1 LFDYDE
7 LALKYH
13 IGMSSKLLDNKLIG
27 ATKIINGNNTMLK
40 SLRGLNNKTGQQSF
54 FLAIK
59 YQNS

>member
-1 LFDYDE
+1 
-7 LALKYH
+7 
-13 IGMSSKLLDNKLIG
+13 MSSKLLDNKLIG